1 MCKKIITIAIPVYN
15 VEKYLRR
22 CIDSIISQDIENCEI
37 LLIDDGSTDKSGEIC
52 DEYLEKYDCI
62 KVIHQENRGLA
73 SVRNRCVQE
82 AEGEYI
88 SFIDSDD
95 YILPGAYAY
104 FKKVI
109 KNGNCDI
116 LTYGCVNVYEDSSE
130 KTEIDGMLILPE
142 IDVIT
147 CNKVIRKSLY
157 KNILYPVGKFY
168 EDMFTNY
175 KVIANAKIIISTN
188 YKFYVYCHRGS
199 SIGGMKFTD
208 RTMDLA
214 RAVKEVHDFALSFCS
229 ENNYI
234 EIGYLHWLIVVANSM
249 IRSSYYKNDYIKKV
263 QKYAR
268 LNLRKIVSTDCL
280 GKTRKIQMI
289 IFAYSFPLYKCFY
302 RLYIKKYRQY

>member
-82 AEGEYI
+82 AEGENI

-116 LTYGCVNVYEDSSE
+116 LTYGCINVYEDSSE
-130 KTEIDGMLILPE
+130 KTEIETNNYQDKLTVYSAQEAIDGM
-142 IDVIT
+142 
-147 CNKVIRKSLY
+147 
-157 KNILYPVGKFY
+157 
-168 EDMFTNY
+168 
-175 KVIANAKIIISTN
+175 
-188 YKFYVYCHRGS
+188 
-199 SIGGMKFTD
+199 
-208 RTMDLA
+208 
-214 RAVKEVHDFALSFCS
+214 
-229 ENNYI
+229 
-234 EIGYLHWLIVVANSM
+234 
-249 IRSSYYKNDYIKKV
+249 
-263 QKYAR
+263 
-268 LNLRKIVSTDCL
+268 
-280 GKTRKIQMI
+280 
-289 IFAYSFPLYKCFY
+289 
-302 RLYIKKYRQY
+302 